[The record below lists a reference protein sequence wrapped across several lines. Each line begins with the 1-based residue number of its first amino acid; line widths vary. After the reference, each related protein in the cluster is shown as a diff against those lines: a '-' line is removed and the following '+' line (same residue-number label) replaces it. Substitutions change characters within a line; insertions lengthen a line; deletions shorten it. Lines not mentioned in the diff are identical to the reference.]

1 MEKTQIGEN
10 AGVVWRTLSEK
21 GSLSFERL
29 QAETNLDSADVL
41 TAIGWLARENKI
53 SFTKSNGI
61 TSVQIY
67 QEKYY

>member
-1 MEKTQIGEN
+1 
-10 AGVVWRTLSEK
+10 
-21 GSLSFERL
+21 
-29 QAETNLDSADVL
+29 
-41 TAIGWLARENKI
+41 LARENKI